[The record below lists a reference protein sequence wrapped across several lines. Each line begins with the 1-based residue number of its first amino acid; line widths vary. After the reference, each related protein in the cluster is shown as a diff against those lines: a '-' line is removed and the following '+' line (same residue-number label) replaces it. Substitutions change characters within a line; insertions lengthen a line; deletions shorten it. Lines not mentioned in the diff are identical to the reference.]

1 MSRSSGFSP
10 FHSSNWRWKERTDSN
25 ELSSTCITVKSSG
38 GRSSI
43 SATSSILSTSRTAPT
58 TWYFPVRSRARA
70 VLRPR
75 PDEVPV
81 TTTSFLSPKSGFG
94 SFGSS
99 GVMTTGRSSALDTT
113 GAAPS
118 VFWVMVVWKEP
129 SRASSTIPPSSLFWT
144 ILPARP
150 IVLPTTAS
158 TTVPVPPMSAA
169 PTLKPPLPSS
179 SKPSSLRFASCFAFC
194 ALVTAPMTTS
204 VGQGDIGWKA
214 GCHEAPV
221 SSVECFHSCCSSSVS
236 TRSGGCAS

>member
-1 MSRSSGFSP
+1 MRHICAGAP
-10 FHSSNWRWKERTDSN
+10 HA
-25 ELSSTCITVKSSG
+25 LTCVRKGCVEDRAASALG
-38 GRSSI
+38 GLGPP
-43 SATSSILSTSRTAPT
+43 A
-58 TWYFPVRSRARA
+58 YFPVRSRARA